1 MSYLPQDVVES
12 VLSIGPVE
20 WGATDSQRDEQ
31 HIADFANTL
40 RLTRE
45 HFDTEGD
52 AALHGIYIAGS
63 NTVVAHTGIS
73 PNSPQHARI
82 LAGAWNYLVDVA
94 KQQQQVAA

>member
-1 MSYLPQDVVES
+1 MSCLPQDVVDA

-20 WGATDSQRDEQ
+20 WGATDAQSDEK

-45 HFDTEGD
+45 HFATEGN

-63 NTVVAHTGIS
+63 NTVVAHTGTS

-82 LAGAWNYLVDVA
+82 LAGAWNCLVDAA
-94 KQQQQVAA
+94 KQQQGATA